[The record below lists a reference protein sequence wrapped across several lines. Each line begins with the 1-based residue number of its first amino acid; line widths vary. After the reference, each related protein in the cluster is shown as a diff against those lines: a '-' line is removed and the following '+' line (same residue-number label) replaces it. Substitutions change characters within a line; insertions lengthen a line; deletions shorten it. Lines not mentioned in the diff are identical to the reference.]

1 MKMWKAKNR
10 LCKILFAGFV
20 GTCIAVSSWSA
31 LAAEAW
37 QLPDYGMIMAD
48 KEKQDYVAEKM
59 GKLFQ
64 PRANLPKT
72 ASGQTKKSNF
82 AAPDGWE
89 YKVLNLGNLPVE
101 QLNNPAST
109 SQRIVLQFHGGG
121 YINSLGDGH
130 RLFCVKQMVLTD
142 ARSGYIVDY
151 RTAPENTYPA
161 ALEDAIRAYEDIL
174 AKGAEPRDIVVFGD
188 SAGGNLA
195 LELALYLREHNMPQP
210 GAMVL
215 ASPWA
220 TFETDLPSRKENA
233 DRDLIL
239 GKINPRMYNEIL
251 NPSYGKGLSPKDVRL
266 SPMYANLAGL
276 PPMLIQA
283 GGYELFLDE
292 SIALAQKA
300 AADGTAV
307 TLTVYPG
314 MSHDFALLLPE
325 LDDSVKSFKE
335 IRDFVDRYM
344 GK

>member
-1 MKMWKAKNR
+1 MKMWKAKGR
-10 LCKILFAGFV
+10 LCRILFAGFI
-20 GTCIAVSSWSA
+20 GTVIAASSWSA
-31 LAAEAW
+31 QAAEAW
-37 QLPDYGMIMAD
+37 KLPDSGIIMAD
-48 KEKQDYVAEKM
+48 KEKQAYVAEKM
-59 GKLFQ
+59 GKIFQ
-64 PRANLPKT
+64 PAANTPKT
-72 ASGQTKKSNF
+72 ANVPKTNF

-89 YKVLNLGNLPVE
+89 YKVFSLDDLSVE
-101 QLNNPAST
+101 QLNNPSAT
-109 SQRIVLQFHGGG
+109 SKRTVLQFHGGG

-130 RLFCVKQMVLTD
+130 RFYCVKQMVLTD
-142 ARSGYIVDY
+142 AKAGYIVDY
-151 RTAPENTYPA
+151 RTAPQNTYPA
-161 ALEDAIRAYEDIL
+161 ALEDAVRAYEDIL
-174 AKGAEPRDIVVFGD
+174 AKGTAPQDIVVFGD

-195 LELALYLREHNMPQP
+195 LELSLYLREHNMPQP

-220 TFETDLPSRKENA
+220 TFETNLPSRKQNA

-251 NPSYGKGLSPKDVRL
+251 NPSYGKGLSAKDVRL
-266 SPMYANLAGL
+266 SPMYANLADL

-283 GGYELFLDE
+283 GDYDLFLDE

-300 AADGTAV
+300 ADDGIDV

-314 MSHDFALLLPE
+314 MSHDFALMLPE

-344 GK
+344 EK

>member
-1 MKMWKAKNR
+1 MKMWKAKGR
-10 LCKILFAGFV
+10 LGRILFAGFV
-20 GTCIAVSSWSA
+20 GTVIAASSWSA
-31 LAAEAW
+31 QAAEAW
-37 QLPDYGMIMAD
+37 KLPDSGIIMAD
-48 KEKQDYVAEKM
+48 KEKQAYVAEKM
-59 GKLFQ
+59 GKIFQ
-64 PRANLPKT
+64 PATNTPKATNGQVPKT
-72 ASGQTKKSNF
+72 NF
-82 AAPDGWE
+82 AAPDGWD
-89 YKVLNLGNLPVE
+89 YKVFSLGDLPVE
-101 QLNNPAST
+101 QLNNPSAT
-109 SQRIVLQFHGGG
+109 SKRTVLQFHGGG

-142 ARSGYIVDY
+142 AKAGYIVDY
-151 RTAPENTYPA
+151 RTAPQNNYPA
-161 ALEDAIRAYEDIL
+161 ALEDAVRAYEDIL
-174 AKGAEPRDIVVFGD
+174 AKGTAPQDIVVFGD

-195 LELALYLREHNMPQP
+195 LELSLYLREHNMPQP

-220 TFETDLPSRKENA
+220 TFETDLPSRKQNA

-251 NPSYGKGLSPKDVRL
+251 NPSYGKGLSAKDVHL
-266 SPMYANLAGL
+266 SPMYADLAGL

-300 AADGTAV
+300 AGDGTDV

-344 GK
+344 EK

>member
-1 MKMWKAKNR
+1 MWKAKGR
-10 LCKILFAGFV
+10 LCRILFAGFV
-20 GTCIAVSSWSA
+20 GTFIAASSWSA

-37 QLPDYGMIMAD
+37 KLPDSGIIMAD
-48 KEKQDYVAEKM
+48 KEKQAYVAEKM
-59 GKLFQ
+59 GKIFQ
-64 PRANLPKT
+64 PATNTPKAT
-72 ASGQTKKSNF
+72 NEQVPKSNF

-89 YKVLNLGNLPVE
+89 YTVFSLGDLSVE
-101 QLNNPAST
+101 QLNNPFAT
-109 SQRIVLQFHGGG
+109 SKRTVLQFHGGG

-142 ARSGYIVDY
+142 AKAGYIVDY
-151 RTAPENTYPA
+151 RTAPEYTYPS
-161 ALEDAIRAYEDIL
+161 ALEDAVRAYEGIL
-174 AKGAEPRDIVVFGD
+174 SKGTVPKDIVVFGD

-195 LELALYLREHNMPQP
+195 LELSLYLREHNMPQP

-220 TFETDLPSRKENA
+220 TFETDLPSRKQNA

-251 NPSYGKGLSPKDVRL
+251 NPSYGKGLSAKDVHL
-266 SPMYANLAGL
+266 SPMYADLAGL

-300 AADGTAV
+300 AGDGTDV

-335 IRDFVDRYM
+335 IRDFVNRHMD
-344 GK
+344 KL

>member
-1 MKMWKAKNR
+1 MWKAKGR
-10 LCKILFAGFV
+10 LGRILFAGFV
-20 GTCIAVSSWSA
+20 GTVIAASSWSA
-31 LAAEAW
+31 QAAEAW
-37 QLPDYGMIMAD
+37 KLPDSGIIMAD
-48 KEKQDYVAEKM
+48 KEKQAYVAEKM
-59 GKLFQ
+59 GKIFQ
-64 PRANLPKT
+64 PATNTPKAT
-72 ASGQTKKSNF
+72 NGQVPKSNF

-89 YKVLNLGNLPVE
+89 YTVFSLGDLSVE
-101 QLNNPAST
+101 QLNNPFAT
-109 SQRIVLQFHGGG
+109 SKRTVLQFHGGG

-142 ARSGYIVDY
+142 AKAGYIVDY
-151 RTAPENTYPA
+151 RTAPQNTYPA

-174 AKGAEPRDIVVFGD
+174 AKGTAPQDIVVFGD

-195 LELALYLREHNMPQP
+195 LELSLYLREHNMPQP

-220 TFETDLPSRKENA
+220 TFETDLPSRKQNA

-251 NPSYGKGLSPKDVRL
+251 NPSYGKGLSAKDVHL
-266 SPMYANLAGL
+266 SPMYADLAGL

-300 AADGTAV
+300 AGDGTDV

-344 GK
+344 EK

>member
-1 MKMWKAKNR
+1 MWKAKGR
-10 LCKILFAGFV
+10 LCRILFAGFI
-20 GTCIAVSSWSA
+20 GTVIAASSWSA
-31 LAAEAW
+31 QAAEAW
-37 QLPDYGMIMAD
+37 KLPDSGIIMAD
-48 KEKQDYVAEKM
+48 KEKQAYVAEKM
-59 GKLFQ
+59 GKIFQ
-64 PRANLPKT
+64 PAANTPKT
-72 ASGQTKKSNF
+72 ANVPKTNF

-89 YKVLNLGNLPVE
+89 YKVFSLDDLSVE
-101 QLNNPAST
+101 QLNNPSAT
-109 SQRIVLQFHGGG
+109 SKRTVLQFHGGG

-130 RLFCVKQMVLTD
+130 RFYCVKQMVLTD
-142 ARSGYIVDY
+142 AKAGYIVDY
-151 RTAPENTYPA
+151 RTAPQNTYPA
-161 ALEDAIRAYEDIL
+161 ALEDAVRAYEDIL
-174 AKGAEPRDIVVFGD
+174 AKGTAPQDIVVFGD

-195 LELALYLREHNMPQP
+195 LELSLYLREHNMPQP

-220 TFETDLPSRKENA
+220 TFETNLPSRKQNA

-251 NPSYGKGLSPKDVRL
+251 NPSYGKGLSAKDVRL
-266 SPMYANLAGL
+266 SPMYANLADL

-283 GGYELFLDE
+283 GDYDLFLDE

-300 AADGTAV
+300 ADDGIDV

-314 MSHDFALLLPE
+314 MSHDFALMLPE

-344 GK
+344 EK

>member
-1 MKMWKAKNR
+1 MWKAKGR
-10 LCKILFAGFV
+10 LCRILFAGFV
-20 GTCIAVSSWSA
+20 GTFIAVSSWSA

-37 QLPDYGMIMAD
+37 KLPDSGIIMAD
-48 KEKQDYVAEKM
+48 KEKQAYVAEKM
-59 GKLFQ
+59 GKIFQ
-64 PRANLPKT
+64 PATNTPKAT
-72 ASGQTKKSNF
+72 NGQVPKSNF

-89 YKVLNLGNLPVE
+89 YTVFSLGDLSVE
-101 QLNNPAST
+101 QLNNPFAT
-109 SQRIVLQFHGGG
+109 SKRTVLQFHGGG

-142 ARSGYIVDY
+142 AKAGYIVDY
-151 RTAPENTYPA
+151 RTAPQNTYPA
-161 ALEDAIRAYEDIL
+161 ALEDAVRAYEDIL
-174 AKGAEPRDIVVFGD
+174 AKGTAPQDIVVFGD

-195 LELALYLREHNMPQP
+195 LELSLYLREHNMPQP

-220 TFETDLPSRKENA
+220 TFETDLPSRKQNA

-251 NPSYGKGLSPKDVRL
+251 NPSYGKGLSAKDVHL
-266 SPMYANLAGL
+266 SPMYADLAGL

-300 AADGTAV
+300 AGDGTDV

-344 GK
+344 EK